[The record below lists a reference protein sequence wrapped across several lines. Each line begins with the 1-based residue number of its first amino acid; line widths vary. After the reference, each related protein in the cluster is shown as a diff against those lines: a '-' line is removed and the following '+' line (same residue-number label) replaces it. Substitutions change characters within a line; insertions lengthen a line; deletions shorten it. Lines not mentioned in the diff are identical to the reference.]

1 MSFSYIDQMDRISN
15 DELLEGLA
23 GYGLFADKI
32 PPFLTAESFFNF
44 AQNNLTWEKIAN
56 FKNKILL
63 LILLRMKAL
72 EILIFQEGL
81 PYLILFLIL
90 IYVNV

>member
-44 AQNNLTWEKIAN
+44 AKIINMGEIAN

>member
-32 PPFLTAESFFNF
+32 PPFLTAESFLILPKIINMG
-44 AQNNLTWEKIAN
+44 EIAN